1 MDRQTLAAYHAA
13 AATFAQDW
21 HEQPPP
27 SDLHET
33 IRRFFK
39 PGLSADI
46 GCGSGRDVA
55 WLVANGFPAIGYD
68 PCQGLLNEARTRYQ
82 QLEFVT
88 AALPELTGIP
98 DNTFENVLCETV
110 LMHLECGSVV
120 AAVHR
125 LIAILKPGGTL
136 YLSWRVSETDHR
148 DQHGRFYAALDG
160 RLVTAA
166 LAAETL
172 LLDEQ
177 VVSKSSGK
185 IIHRIVA
192 RKHSIQSEEKLESRG
207 PARAYTNP

>member
-1 MDRQTLAAYHAA
+1 MDRQTLEAYNAA
-13 AATFAQDW
+13 AASFAQDW

-27 SDLHET
+27 SDLHE
-33 IRRFFK
+33 IVRRFFK
-39 PGLSADI
+39 AGVSADI

-55 WLVANGFPAIGYD
+55 WLIDNGFPAIGYD
-68 PCQGLLNEARTRYQ
+68 PSEGLLNEARTRYQ
-82 QLEFVT
+82 QLEFAT
-88 AALPELTGIP
+88 AALPELTSIP
-98 DNTFENVLCETV
+98 DNAFENVLCETV
-110 LMHLECGSVV
+110 LMHLERGSIV

-148 DQHGRFYAALDG
+148 DQHGRFYAALD
-160 RLVTAA
+160 RKLVADA

-192 RKHSIQSEEKLESRG
+192 RKHSSQSEEFESRG
-207 PARAYTNP
+207 SARAYTNL

>member
-1 MDRQTLAAYHAA
+1 MDRQTIAAYHTA

-27 SDLHET
+27 SDLHQ
-33 IRRFFK
+33 IVRRFFK

-46 GCGSGRDVA
+46 GCGSGRDAA
-55 WLVANGFPAIGYD
+55 WLVANGFPTIGYD
-68 PCQGLLNEARTRYQ
+68 PCEGLLEEARARYQ
-82 QLEFVT
+82 ELQFTT
-88 AALPELTGIP
+88 AALPELTGVP
-98 DNTFENVLCETV
+98 DTTFENVLCETV
-110 LMHLECGSVV
+110 LMHLQCGSVV

-125 LIAILKPGGTL
+125 LTAILKPGGTL
-136 YLSWRVSETDHR
+136 YLSWRISETDHR
-148 DQHGRFYAALDG
+148 DQHGRFYAALD
-160 RLVTAA
+160 RKLVADA

-192 RKHSIQSEEKLESRG
+192 RKGSAQPEEKFESRG
-207 PARAYTNP
+207 SAQAYTNP

>member
-21 HEQPPP
+21 HGQPPP
-27 SDLHET
+27 SDLQE
-33 IRRFFK
+33 ILRRFFT

-68 PCQGLLNEARTRYQ
+68 PCEGLLKEARTRYQ
-82 QLEFVT
+82 QLEFVA
-88 AALPELTGIP
+88 AALPELTGVP

-110 LMHLECGSVV
+110 LMHLERGSVV
-120 AAVHR
+120 PAVYR

-136 YLSWRVSETDHR
+136 YVSWRVSKTDHR
-148 DQHGRFYAALDG
+148 DQHGRFYAALD
-160 RLVTAA
+160 RKLVADA

-185 IIHRIVA
+185 IIHRMVA
-192 RKHSIQSEEKLESRG
+192 RK
-207 PARAYTNP
+207 RATQQELVPDPVGS

>member
-1 MDRQTLAAYHAA
+1 VTDRQTLAAYHAA

-27 SDLHET
+27 SDLHE
-33 IRRFFK
+33 IVRHFFK

-55 WLVANGFPAIGYD
+55 WLVGNGFPAIGYD
-68 PCQGLLNEARTRYQ
+68 PCDGLLNEARNRYP
-82 QLEFVT
+82 QLQFVR
-88 AALPELTGIP
+88 AALPELSGVP
-98 DNTFENVLCETV
+98 DNMFENVLCETV
-110 LMHLECGSVV
+110 LMHLERGSVV

-125 LIAILKPGGTL
+125 LIAILKTDGTL

-148 DQHGRFYAALDG
+148 DRHGRFYAALD
-160 RLVTAA
+160 RKPVADA
-166 LAAETL
+166 LAHETL

-177 VVSKSSGK
+177 VVSKSSDK

-192 RKHSIQSEEKLESRG
+192 RKHS
-207 PARAYTNP
+207 T

>member
-1 MDRQTLAAYHAA
+1 VIDQQTLAAYHAA
-13 AATFAQDW
+13 AAAFAQDW

-27 SDLHET
+27 SDLHEI

-68 PCQGLLNEARTRYQ
+68 PCEGLLNEARTRYQ
-82 QLEFVT
+82 QLEFVN
-88 AALPELTGIP
+88 AALPELPGIP
-98 DNTFENVLCETV
+98 DNSFENVLCETV
-110 LMHLECGSVV
+110 LMHLDRGSVV

-125 LIAILKPGGTL
+125 LTAILKPGGTL

-148 DQHGRFYAALDG
+148 DQHGRFYAVLD
-160 RLVTAA
+160 RKLVADA
-166 LAAETL
+166 LAAETV
-172 LLDEQ
+172 LLDER
-177 VVSKSSGK
+177 VISKSSGK

-192 RKHSIQSEEKLESRG
+192 CKHSIQSEEKFESRRPG
-207 PARAYTNP
+207 